1 MNKAILDASA
11 ILAYLLDETGAE
23 VVAPFLEDGAGVVS
37 SVNYAEVVSKLTD
50 HQMPPVA
57 IQSVLDDLDMEI
69 IPFDTQQAFI
79 TGELRTVSK
88 PLGLSLGDRACL
100 ALASV
105 LQLPVLTADH
115 HWTLMPGRLDVRVI
129 REKNRG

>member
-1 MNKAILDASA
+1 MNKCILDASA
-11 ILAYLLDETGAE
+11 ILAYLLDEPGADA
-23 VVAPFLEDGAGVVS
+23 VTPVLEDGAGVVS

-50 HQMPPVA
+50 HQMPAEA
-57 IQSVLDDLDMEI
+57 IQLALDELDMEI

-79 TGELRTVSK
+79 TGELRTASK

-115 HWTLMPGRLDVRVI
+115 HWTLMPGTFDVRVI
-129 REKNRG
+129 REKKRG